1 MRAVIFFTS
10 LACLCGLIVWGGC
23 ELIARLP

>member
-1 MRAVIFFTS
+1 MRVVIFFTS
-10 LACLCGLIVWGGC
+10 LVCLCSLIVWAGC